1 MSIDRR
7 WGSWADAPA
16 PIEKNKIAEE
26 YSADVLVIG
35 AGIAGMSCALS
46 AAQKGAQVLCIEKF
60 GKYTARGFNI
70 GVCNSSYMRSRGFEN
85 DVDTVAREWIKRCAN
100 RCDEQLVRLFLERS
114 GEAMDWLIDML
125 TRPEYGVRPELQGCL
140 YRGETYYEIMGSHL
154 FYDGP
159 VSRQGKFGGL
169 NDVMEP
175 MYREALREGVR
186 FLFNCPMEQLA
197 LENGRVVGA
206 YARRSDG
213 EYILLRAESVVL
225 ATGGIGGNDD
235 MCADLCPVAN
245 KVAAKIC
252 GPKGCDMGD
261 GHRAAL
267 WAGAALEDGP
277 FPTILHPQANRH
289 SNFCFLFV
297 RPDGQ
302 RFMNE
307 DNYLQ
312 ARSLGVIKE
321 GLKYAWAIMDSA
333 WREKVPETLKYGG
346 GIYWGHD
353 FPLGV
358 KDEFQLEHEEER
370 MDWGL
375 RTGCTVMADTPAEL
389 AEKMGVDVDSF
400 VDTLASYNRM
410 CAEGKDTQFGK
421 RPELLIP
428 LDTSPY
434 IARKYGPALLSVVG
448 GLRVDTQMRVLTDDR
463 KAIAGLYAIGNT
475 AGGRYG
481 VDYPMIIPGNSHGSA
496 LTFGYLLGRQ
506 LGEKA

>member
-1 MSIDRR
+1 MSTDRR

-16 PIEKNKIAEE
+16 PIEKSKIAEE
-26 YSADVLVIG
+26 YTADILVIG

-100 RCDEQLVRLFLERS
+100 RCDEQLVRLFLQRS

-140 YRGETYYEIMGSHL
+140 YKGETYYEIMGSHL

-175 MYREALREGVR
+175 MYREALKEGVR

-206 YARRSDG
+206 YARRIDG

-252 GPKGCDMGD
+252 APKGCDMGD

-267 WAGAALEDGP
+267 WAGAAFEDGP

-321 GLKYAWAIMDSA
+321 GLKYAWAIMDAA

-358 KDEFQLEHEEER
+358 KDE
-370 MDWGL
+370 
-375 RTGCTVMADTPAEL
+375 
-389 AEKMGVDVDSF
+389 
-400 VDTLASYNRM
+400 
-410 CAEGKDTQFGK
+410 
-421 RPELLIP
+421 
-428 LDTSPY
+428 
-434 IARKYGPALLSVVG
+434 
-448 GLRVDTQMRVLTDDR
+448 
-463 KAIAGLYAIGNT
+463 
-475 AGGRYG
+475 
-481 VDYPMIIPGNSHGSA
+481 
-496 LTFGYLLGRQ
+496 
-506 LGEKA
+506 